1 MLGFLPGAV
10 RGVIALLL
18 YTGNTVGAF
27 TTLLPFVILKTLIP
41 HEGTRLFLTRI
52 LTGIAWIWIY
62 INSLILRITQDIA
75 WDVQGVDGFDATA
88 SYLVLSNHRSWAD
101 ILVLQHVWKRRIP
114 FLKFFLKRQLIW
126 VPLLGIAWWALD
138 FPFMKRYSKQ
148 FIEKHPELKG
158 KDLETTRKYCEKFKK
173 APISVINFVEGTRFD
188 EKKRQYQN
196 SPYQH
201 LLKPRAGGVATVLS
215 AMGEN
220 LEAIIDVTLVYPENK
235 APLPFWDFLRGK
247 IPRVVMRAKRIEI
260 PREFARPG
268 AETDPEFRQRFQE
281 WLNALWDEKDRQ
293 ITEILQKYSRAKGAN
308 P

>member
-1 MLGFLPGAV
+1 MLGFLPGPL
-10 RGVIALLL
+10 RGAIALLL

-41 HEGTRLFLTRI
+41 HEGTRHFLTRI

-88 SYLVLSNHRSWAD
+88 SYLLLSNHRSWAD
-101 ILVLQHVWKRRIP
+101 ILVLQHIWKRRIP

-220 LEAIIDVTLVYPENK
+220 LEAIIDVTIVYPENS
-235 APLPFWDFLRGK
+235 APLPFWDFLKGK

-260 PREFARPG
+260 PKEFVQSG
-268 AETDPEFRQRFQE
+268 AETDPEFRQHFQD

-293 ITEILQKYSRAKGAN
+293 ITEILQKYFPTKKEN